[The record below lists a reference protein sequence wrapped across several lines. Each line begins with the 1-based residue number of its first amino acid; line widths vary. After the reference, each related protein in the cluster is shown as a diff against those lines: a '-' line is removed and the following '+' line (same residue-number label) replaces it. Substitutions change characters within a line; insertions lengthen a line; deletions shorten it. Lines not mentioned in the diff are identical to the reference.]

1 MACNEIVQMRR
12 EVCASLGSRVGQ
24 WQHDLQTRYGDPRVY
39 AMQQAAMH
47 QQEAALAH
55 DLSRRDSAA
64 RGKSYEERTV
74 SFKDAHDARIKTTL
88 SKRRGRKGSSKPP
101 ESAPDPSPTPPP
113 SQRPPPGPPRAS
125 PSAAS

>member
-12 EVCASLGSRVGQ
+12 EVCASLGYRVGQ

-55 DLSRRDSAA
+55 DLSRRKSAA
-64 RGKSYEERTV
+64 QSKSYDDKSV
-74 SFKDAHDARIKTTL
+74 SFKETHDARIKSTL
-88 SKRRGRKGSSKPP
+88 SKRRGRKGSGKPP
-101 ESAPDPSPTPPP
+101 ESAPDPPPTPPP
-113 SQRPPPGPPRAS
+113 
-125 PSAAS
+125 